1 MKQYLLFAY
10 DDFYPLGGIN
20 DFVESFEYYEEIVP
34 YIKNRYKPH
43 SNDWYQIINIEV
55 GFVEVFETGDIF
67 KE

>member
-10 DDFYPLGGIN
+10 DDFYPLGGFN
-20 DFVESFEYYEEIVP
+20 DFVESFEYYDEIAP
-34 YIKNRYKPH
+34 YIRSRYKPY
-43 SNDWYQIINIEV
+43 SNDWYQIINIEA